1 MSHPKVLFLCTGN
14 SCRSQM
20 AEGFARALRTGD
32 FESFSAGTQPR
43 QPDPYAIRV
52 MQEIGIDI
60 SGRCSKGIDSLNS
73 RFFDLTVTVCSHA
86 HDTCPKPP
94 AGSRILHQPF
104 DDPPVL
110 TASFTDDEV
119 IMSVYRRVR
128 NEIRDFVMK
137 LEVLLPKPVA
147 ATVDSSSAEPCWGCA
162 DELPKSSGQ
171 VQHA

>member
-1 MSHPKVLFLCTGN
+1 
-14 SCRSQM
+14 M
-20 AEGFARALRTGD
+20 AEGFARAFRTGD

-43 QPDPYAIRV
+43 QPDNYAIRA

-110 TASFTDDEV
+110 TAALTDDEA
-119 IMSVYRRVR
+119 ILSVYRKVR
-128 NEIRDFVMK
+128 DEIRDFV
-137 LEVLLPKPVA
+137 LRLQVLPVPA
-147 ATVDSSSAEPCWGCA
+147 SAPSDDPREFWGHGTQLHHTATG
-162 DELPKSSGQ
+162 